1 MEKRQNVTLNCWKLI
16 AALLIMGHH
25 AAQIGQKGDYVFHG
39 AYVYTEFFFMVSG
52 YFFIKSLE
60 EGKTRGI
67 MDYAKKVWLKLFP
80 YTAIVISIYYFMIGL
95 LSGSVKQCL
104 KIWILWPLEIF
115 YLNELHIAFPQLG
128 QLWYVAAML
137 FVIPFISWLFLK
149 DRELFKIFIWMVPVI
164 WYGYCY
170 TTWGQLGHRG
180 VFIDLIRAL
189 SNLLLGGVAYYI
201 SNRISDC
208 KCIGRHKWI
217 GTVIGWGAF
226 IITIVLT
233 YKHYWTEYD
242 IYCIFYFLAA
252 LIFVQSK
259 SFVDIKYGKLNMLS
273 GLSMSIYVTH
283 IPVGRLVQRFSP
295 STVTVAQKYILYY
308 FITIICAIVLLI
320 SVEYIKGLNIKI
332 S

>member
-189 SNLLLGGVAYYI
+189 SNLLLGG
-201 SNRISDC
+201 
-208 KCIGRHKWI
+208 G
-217 GTVIGWGAF
+217 G
-226 IITIVLT
+226 LL
-233 YKHYWTEYD
+233 
-242 IYCIFYFLAA
+242 YF
-252 LIFVQSK
+252 K
-259 SFVDIKYGKLNMLS
+259 
-273 GLSMSIYVTH
+273 
-283 IPVGRLVQRFSP
+283 
-295 STVTVAQKYILYY
+295 
-308 FITIICAIVLLI
+308 
-320 SVEYIKGLNIKI
+320 
-332 S
+332 